1 VVAIPLLLD
10 IADEFRIS
18 AGAAGAVVA
27 AYGVPGILVPLL
39 MGPYSDRRGR
49 KRLLVGGSILQ
60 GVGTLLAAVA
70 PSFELLVLSRVLGGI
85 GWSLIYPNVSAVV
98 GGSAESGSKGRA
110 LSAIIGINTMAT
122 IVGVP
127 IAGLVADASTWR
139 SSLGLV
145 AVLGFASAIV
155 VWRSLPADG
164 VQGAGAGTALL
175 YRRIFS
181 SRSASA
187 VLLSSF
193 LGSVF
198 WFTWV
203 TFFVVYFQQTYA
215 MSLSAASTLGLTLG
229 IGILVGSQIGGRLGD
244 RIGHRA
250 IAASAIAVAGMLI
263 ALLTNVGLPLALAA
277 ALNLLISTLIGARF
291 AANQVLLSDQVP
303 TARGTVFALSSSFA
317 SLALV
322 LGAALG
328 GVLVD
333 RSGFGAIG
341 VLCLAVGAV
350 VALITVTFV
359 VEERH
364 LGAGPAR
371 ALASHKAIPPGGE
384 GVQYEGPQA
393 RAAVGK
399 R

>member
-1 VVAIPLLLD
+1 
-10 IADEFRIS
+10 
-18 AGAAGAVVA
+18 
-27 AYGVPGILVPLL
+27 

-49 KRLLVGGSILQ
+49 KRLLVGGSVLQ

-70 PSFELLVLSRVLGGI
+70 PSFELLVLSRILGGV

-98 GGSAESGSKGRA
+98 GGSAERGSKGRA

-145 AVLGFASAIV
+145 AMLGFAAAIV
-155 VWRSLPADG
+155 VWRSLPDDDAR
-164 VQGAGAGTALL
+164 GAGAGTALL

-215 MSLSAASTLGLTLG
+215 MSLSAASALGLTLG

-244 RIGHRA
+244 RIGHRT

-277 ALNLLISTLIGARF
+277 ALNLVISALIGARF

-303 TARGTVFALSSSFA
+303 IARGTVFALSSSFA

-364 LGAGPAR
+364 LGAGRARDPATH
-371 ALASHKAIPPGGE
+371 ATIPPGGE